1 MSGKHEERPEKPS
14 EVDGTAHLFKALG
27 KIIKVLRTNAGLSQ
41 AQLASAAHCS
51 EDLVSAMER
60 GVRTPQPDFLLRA
73 EEALNAGGVLAAAVE
88 DTEMALARARV
99 RVRHPDWFQSFAA
112 EEARALAAHY
122 YEVQA
127 VPGILQ
133 TPAYA
138 RSLFEHRRPMLDEET
153 IEKLIADRISR
164 QALFERWPAPT
175 LTFVLEAAVLLRPF
189 GGREVH
195 REQLQRVLE
204 VGQRRTVELQ
214 VLMLDRDDHP
224 YLGGAFTLLTPPGRR
239 EVAYTEIYGHARLIT
254 DPEEVRQ
261 HSERYGILRSQAL
274 SKRESLTWIEKLLGE
289 R

>member
-14 EVDGTAHLFKALG
+14 ESDGTAHLFKALG

-41 AQLASAAHCS
+41 AQLASITHCS
-51 EDLVSAMER
+51 EDLISAIER
-60 GVRTPQPDFLLRA
+60 GVRTPQPDFLLLA
-73 EEALNAGGVLAAAVE
+73 DSALGGTGVLTAAVE
-88 DTEMALARARV
+88 DTEKALSRART
-99 RVRHPDWFQSFAA
+99 RHPDWFQSFAK
-112 EEARALAAHY
+112 EEARAVAAHY

-153 IEKLIADRISR
+153 IETRIADRISR

-175 LTFVLEAAVLLRPF
+175 LTFVLEAAV
-189 GGREVH
+189 
-195 REQLQRVLE
+195 QLQILP
-204 VGQRRTVELQ
+204 
-214 VLMLDRDDHP
+214 LDGEEHP
-224 YLGGAFTLLTPPGRR
+224 YLDGAFTLLTPPGRR

-274 SKRESLTWIEKLLGE
+274 TKRESLTWIEKLLGE

>member
-1 MSGKHEERPEKPS
+1 MSGKHVERLERPS

-27 KIIKVLRTNAGLSQ
+27 KIIKVLRQNAGLSQ
-41 AQLASAAHCS
+41 VELAEITHCS
-51 EDLVSAMER
+51 DDLISSMER
-60 GVRTPQPDFLLRA
+60 GVRIPQPDFLLRA
-73 EEALNAGGVLAAAVE
+73 DTALNAEGVLAAAVE
-88 DTEMALARARV
+88 DTEKALARA

-138 RSLFEHRRPMLDEET
+138 RALFEHRRPMLDEET
-153 IEKLIADRISR
+153 IEKRIADRISR
-164 QALFERWPAPT
+164 HALFERWPAPT
-175 LTFVLEAAVLLRPF
+175 FTFVLEAVVLLRPF

-195 REQLQRVLE
+195 REQLRRILE

-214 VLMLDRDDHP
+214 VLPLDRDDHP
-224 YLGGAFTLLTPPGRR
+224 YLGGPFTLLTPPGRR

-254 DPEEVRQ
+254 DPEEVR
-261 HSERYGILRSQAL
+261 HFSERYGILRSQAL
-274 SKRESLTWIEKLLGE
+274 TKRESLTWIEKLLGE
-289 R
+289 Q